1 MIKFF
6 KSYMLEGLK
15 EMKLDAVEYTLLM
28 WLYNVSKVFEIVTL
42 NFSQIQEKLPFVIKR
57 AQFDRAILHLI
68 ECGYIDKISDK
79 RNVSYRVNEEKFFEV
94 MNPPAAEAA
103 EEIQREESFDSKEV
117 VNDNSRELKE
127 NREDSRKNDPDL
139 CELRNQKRHIDHIVD
154 PISENVNKNL
164 NSDLFADLP
173 AENLPAELPKKKKIF
188 VIPTPEEVADH
199 MYNYLTRKGFT
210 NLNSQKIA
218 QEAER
223 FFCFYNSNGWKVG
236 KNSMKDW
243 KSAASGWLSRKD
255 NLNVFC
261 NGNFGSGY
269 DQSLEDFQKLINP
282 DGFKFYK

>member
-57 AQFDRAILHLI
+57 SQFDRAILHLI

-79 RNVSYRVNEEKFFEV
+79 RNVSYHVNEEKFFEV
-94 MNPPAAEAA
+94 ISPAADAA
-103 EEIQREESFDSKEV
+103 EENQREDIIDIE
-117 VNDNSRELKE
+117 SRENDKKEEKE
-127 NREDSRKNDPDL
+127 NREDSRKNVPDL
-139 CELRNQKRHIDHIVD
+139 CELRNQKRHIESIID
-154 PISENVNKNL
+154 PISEKVNKNI

-173 AENLPAELPKKKKIF
+173 AENLPAELPKKKKMF
-188 VIPTPEEVADH
+188 EVPTTEEIADH
-199 MYNYLTRKGFT
+199 MYNYLSRKGFQ
-210 NLNSQKIA
+210 NINSKKIA

-223 FFCFYNSNGWKVG
+223 FFFFYNSNGWKVG
-236 KNSMKDW
+236 KHSMKDW